1 MKTALDADG
10 VAQRGIIKKAY
21 LIMGKHGKIVMDT
34 TEEFDDEEQRKEAL
48 LKVQNNKAYQDAR
61 KQMQKL
67 HVKPEINFHNNMM
80 STLSK
85 LKLMGA
91 QL

>member
-1 MKTALDADG
+1 
-10 VAQRGIIKKAY
+10 
-21 LIMGKHGKIVMDT
+21 MGKHGKIVMDT

-48 LKVQNNKAYQDAR
+48 LKVQNNKEYQDAR

-67 HVKPEINFHNNMM
+67 HVKPQINFHNNMM
-80 STLSK
+80 SSLIQAKTYGS
-85 LKLMGA
+85 A